1 MPEKSLKS
9 KSMRNPPIRVG
20 GTPPCANK
28 KRHRRAPPYGPP
40 EKAKVIIS
48 QMAGP
53 SFSNGHKK
61 KPVGTSLQVSILS
74 VSIAD
79 YSATGASVAAES
91 VATAALSATVLSAAT
106 LSTTALS
113 TAAESTASVLA
124 VLLPQEAKEIAA
136 RATNMKT
143 NFFILSLILNVKQSI
158 AFIKTMQRYEL
169 FPYGVCLYPTFF
181 Q

>member
-9 KSMRNPPIRVG
+9 KSMRNPPHPG
-20 GTPPCANK
+20 
-28 KRHRRAPPYGPP
+28 RRNAPLRKQEAP
-40 EKAKVIIS
+40 S
-48 QMAGP
+48 AGAALRAAGKSESDYQSDGRP
-53 SFSNGHKK
+53 QLQQWAQK